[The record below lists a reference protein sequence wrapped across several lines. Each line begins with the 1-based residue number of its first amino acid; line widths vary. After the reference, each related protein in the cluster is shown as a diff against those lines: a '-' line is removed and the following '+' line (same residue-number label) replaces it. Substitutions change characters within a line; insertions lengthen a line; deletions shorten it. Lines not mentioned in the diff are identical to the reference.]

1 MMHITYMFSKKEEGL
16 GLRQLYLR
24 FFADSNIWNVN
35 WKPQNCE
42 ADAQEYW
49 ASWLLMHSL
58 SFLSWVFETRFQV
71 PNILFEVYGT
81 LWRKM

>member
-49 ASWLLMHSL
+49 ASWLL
-58 SFLSWVFETRFQV
+58 
-71 PNILFEVYGT
+71 
-81 LWRKM
+81 